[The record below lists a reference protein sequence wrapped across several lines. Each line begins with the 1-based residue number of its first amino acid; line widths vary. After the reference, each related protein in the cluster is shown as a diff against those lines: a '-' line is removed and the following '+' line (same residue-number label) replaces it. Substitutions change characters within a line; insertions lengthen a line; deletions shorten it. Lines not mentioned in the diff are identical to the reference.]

1 MSYALGIDIGGTNT
15 KFGVVDEAGVILYQD
30 SIVTSVYS
38 TPHEFIDAIFH
49 SYQSHID
56 AEMQKNISR
65 IGIGAPNGNYYT
77 GNIEHAANLK
87 WKGIIPMAKWI
98 ENKFSKPTIITND
111 ANAAAMGE
119 MIYGVAKGMKDFIMV
134 TLGTGVGSGF
144 VANGKLI
151 LGHDGFAGELGHVIA
166 IRNGRLCGCGRKGC
180 LETYTSATGIVI
192 TANEILMQSKEAS
205 LLREAHTITSKS
217 IHDAA
222 LLGDTIALQIFD
234 YTANILGQT
243 LADAV
248 AITSPE
254 AIILFGGLS
263 LAGDFIL
270 KPTQQY
276 MDDNL
281 LINYKG
287 KVKILSSAF
296 QGSDAAI
303 LGAAA
308 LQ

>member
-38 TPHEFIDAIFH
+38 TPHEFIDAISH

-56 AEMQKNISR
+56 AEMQKKISR

-111 ANAAAMGE
+111 ANASAMGE

-222 LLGDTIALQIFD
+222 LLGDRIALQIFD